1 MTPKTE
7 HAQAPG
13 MIRVIEVVGVSERSW
28 SDATRQAVDRASQ
41 TVRHITGIEVL
52 NSTGIIR
59 DGKIVEYRV
68 NLKLAFIVEPAGIMA

>member
-1 MTPKTE
+1 MLPD
-7 HAQAPG
+7 
-13 MIRVIEVVGVSERSW
+13 RLS
-28 SDATRQAVDRASQ
+28 DRASQ